1 MVNAVGHAT
10 NLTRLQAQEQADG
23 SSGTPPNY
31 EGRIG
36 LDPILLDVERLVTA
50 LVTGVFELSNMR
62 VHQNLLLHHIGRS
75 MARSAVLL
83 RELCNMARRAYRPA
97 DLLEISW
104 RDLQWAEIQRRASPS
119 QREELPV
126 REEVVEDD
134 AGVIS
139 SVIVPTL
146 APVTEDAMEEKARRH
161 PASGP
166 SPLCTTT
173 RKSPAAHNG
182 TVHIHWTAP
191 EPRE

>member
-1 MVNAVGHAT
+1 MANVAGLGV
-10 NLTRLQAQEQADG
+10 NLTRLQVQEQAGD
-23 SSGTPPNY
+23 SSGAPPGY
-31 EGRIG
+31 EGRVA

-50 LVTGVFELSNMR
+50 LETGMFELSNTR

-83 RELCNMARRAYRPA
+83 RELCNMAGRAYRPA

-104 RDLQWAEIQRRASPS
+104 RDLQWVEIQQRASPS

-134 AGVIS
+134 DGVIS

-146 APVTEDAMEEKARRH
+146 ESVAEDAMEEESSA
-161 PASGP
+161 G
-166 SPLCTTT
+166 SPD
-173 RKSPAAHNG
+173 N
-182 TVHIHWTAP
+182 
-191 EPRE
+191 

>member
-1 MVNAVGHAT
+1 MANVAGLAG
-10 NLTRLQAQEQADG
+10 NLTRLQVQEPAGG
-23 SSGTPPNY
+23 SSGAPPDY
-31 EGRIG
+31 EGRIR

-50 LVTGVFELSNMR
+50 LETGVFELSNTR

-83 RELCNMARRAYRPA
+83 RELCNMAGRAYRPA

-104 RDLQWAEIQRRASPS
+104 RDLQWVEMQRRASPS
-119 QREELPV
+119 QHEELPV

-146 APVTEDAMEEKARRH
+146 EPVEEDAMEDE
-161 PASGP
+161 SSTE
-166 SPLCTTT
+166 SP
-173 RKSPAAHNG
+173 NN
-182 TVHIHWTAP
+182 
-191 EPRE
+191 